1 MNKIDVFRVD
11 PYEETLTQIAKRVAF
26 EESVPVEVISSG
38 KRGIDQ
44 RGGRKDEIAVR
55 IIEARER
62 FCYEAYATGR
72 FSLAQIG
79 RWCRLGR
86 SSRCTVLKR
95 VYGFAKRRGLKMPR
109 IVTKGRI
116 NRALR
121 KVEFVDL
128 SEVTCYG

>member
-1 MNKIDVFRVD
+1 MNKLDVFKVD
-11 PYEETLTQIAKRVAF
+11 PYEETLTQIAKRIAF
-26 EESVPVEVISSG
+26 EEGVPVEVIASG

-44 RGGRKDEIAVR
+44 RGASRDELAVK
-55 IIEARER
+55 IIEVRER

-79 RWCRLGR
+79 RWCRLGT

-121 KVEFVDL
+121 KVVFVDL
-128 SEVTCYG
+128 SEVRCYG